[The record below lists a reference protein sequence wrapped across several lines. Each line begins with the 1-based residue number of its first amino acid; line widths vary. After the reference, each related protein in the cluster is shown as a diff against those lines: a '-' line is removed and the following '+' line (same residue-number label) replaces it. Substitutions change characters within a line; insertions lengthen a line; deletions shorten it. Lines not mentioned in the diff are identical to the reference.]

1 MEKNIKRYWDVLQ
14 GKAPADLL
22 IKNVKMVH
30 PLGMVIREGVLAIA
44 EGRIAGWSEMPARKT
59 LDGKGAFL
67 TPGLIDSHIHIES
80 TMLAPSAFAKAVIP
94 HGTTAVVADP
104 HEVGNVAG
112 MEGLRWMMRQG
123 KEAPFRFFWAAPSCV
138 PASPLD
144 TPGAVLGVPEIATLL
159 EMKDTVSLG
168 EVMNYPGVI
177 HGDPEMHAK
186 IAAAKSRGLAVDG
199 HAPGLS
205 GRDLFTYVAAGIE
218 TDHECTTLE
227 EAEEKLRLGMLI
239 QMRQGSAEHNLETL
253 LPLIESRWWDRLLFA
268 TDDRNP
274 VDLSEIGHLNE
285 HLRICVS
292 KGVEPTA
299 AVRIATA
306 NPARHY
312 RLEGLGTLSP
322 GSRADVALFRD
333 LTGFD
338 AETVIIDGE
347 IVYQEEEFVAS
358 FEHGNPAFP
367 ASMHVKGLTPDALTV
382 RREGD
387 ILKVIKVVPKQ
398 VVTEKTYYH
407 VPPGEIVTT
416 NIQEDILKI
425 AVFERHHGSGNVGVG
440 FVRGFG
446 FQAGALATT
455 VAHDSHH
462 LIVTGTNDEDMLLA
476 ARTSIDMK
484 GGISVVR
491 DGEVL
496 ATLPLPLFG
505 LMSDQ
510 PLENLVERFKEV
522 HAAVKK
528 LGGAI
533 EDPIMQI
540 SFLALPVIPSLK
552 ITDQGLVDVDTFR
565 HVPLFGE

>member
-144 TPGAVLGVPEIATLL
+144 TPGAVLGVSEIATLL

-268 TDDRNP
+268 TDYRNP

-347 IVYQEEEFVAS
+347 IVYQEGEFVVS

-387 ILKVIKVVPKQ
+387 IVKVIKVVPKQ

-407 VPPGEIVTT
+407 VPPGEVVTT

-552 ITDQGLVDVDTFR
+552 ITDQGLVDVDAFR

>member
-306 NPARHY
+306 NPVRHY

-387 ILKVIKVVPKQ
+387 IVKVIKVVPKQ

>member
-387 ILKVIKVVPKQ
+387 IVKVIKVVPKQ

-425 AVFERHHGSGNVGVG
+425 AVFERHHGTGNVGVG

-552 ITDQGLVDVDTFR
+552 ITDQGLVDVDAFR